1 MYVQCLFVRHFLVSI
16 RSNLAQP
23 SFYTH
28 ALITPTTLCDIE
40 AEVEFYEIPPH
51 GGFAEVSL
59 LYQHVS
65 KCHSHFLPEPIAIL
79 SLLQHMSV
87 LTFMKL
93 ASVSSPSSCSKQ
105 NALHT
110 HTILEIKMCLRTPL
124 HTVLYPSTSCCWP
137 EMAVWEDLVSVW
149 LRQLSFN
156 ERLRSVQVP
165 AGQ

>member
-1 MYVQCLFVRHFLVSI
+1 M
-16 RSNLAQP
+16 
-23 SFYTH
+23 
-28 ALITPTTLCDIE
+28 
-40 AEVEFYEIPPH
+40 EFYEIPPH
-51 GGFAEVSL
+51 SGFAEVSL
-59 LYQHVS
+59 LYQDVS
-65 KCHSHFLPEPIAIL
+65 KCHFLPEPVAIL

-110 HTILEIKMCLRTPL
+110 HTILEIKMRLRTPL
-124 HTVLYPSTSCCWP
+124 HRVLYPSTSCCWP
-137 EMAVWEDLVSVW
+137 EMVVWEDLVSVW

-156 ERLRSVQVP
+156 ELLRSVQVL